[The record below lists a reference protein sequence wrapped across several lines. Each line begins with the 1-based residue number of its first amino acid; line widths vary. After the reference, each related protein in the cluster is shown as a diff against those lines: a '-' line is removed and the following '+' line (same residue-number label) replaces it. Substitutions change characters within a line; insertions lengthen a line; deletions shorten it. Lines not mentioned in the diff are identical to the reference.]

1 MRQSSARARPPLI
14 RHLDPRP
21 SLPQGEPAGDA
32 TRFCEG
38 LSRCRWDSEE
48 PLLLPGLGGVPRHPG
63 PAGPSRSFPCDPRL
77 GTHRL
82 WSGTAEW
89 PWLQEAMSTNLGAC
103 VCWSHGQT
111 PRPGSGPQGS
121 WGPARRPPPG
131 GMWGETGLSPAYVI
145 LGKSLPSPDRGARG
159 PNFPTELAGQGTL
172 CCSEDPTTPGLHRAE
187 AAQASR
193 RHFRL

>member
-1 MRQSSARARPPLI
+1 MPPEPKGGPGTSRREALNGPLTSS
-14 RHLDPRP
+14 
-21 SLPQGEPAGDA
+21 
-32 TRFCEG
+32 
-38 LSRCRWDSEE
+38 
-48 PLLLPGLGGVPRHPG
+48 LLPPGAAGTVKSPCSYLGWEVSPG
-63 PAGPSRSFPCDPRL
+63 TLALL
-77 GTHRL
+77 GRPEAFHVTHRL

-89 PWLQEAMSTNLGAC
+89 PWLQEAVSTNLGAC